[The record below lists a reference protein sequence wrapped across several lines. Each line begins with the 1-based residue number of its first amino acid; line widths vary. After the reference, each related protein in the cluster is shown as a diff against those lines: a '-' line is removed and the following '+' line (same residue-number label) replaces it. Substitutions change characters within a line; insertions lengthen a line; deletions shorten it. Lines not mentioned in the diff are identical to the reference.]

1 MAVTNTVTIALD
13 AMGGDFGPEVVLPA
27 AVQAVKNHKNIHIV
41 LVGDD
46 KRLRECARKHN
57 IDLDKHFEI
66 HHASQIVEMH
76 EDPRHAV
83 RKKKDSS
90 MRVAIDLVKEGRA
103 QAMVSAGNTGALMAT
118 AKFVLKTL
126 PGIERPAICTTIPS
140 FGGHTQMLDLGANVD
155 STADQLFQFAVMG
168 SVLAAAVD
176 NTHNPKIGLLNIGS
190 EAGKGNAQVKEANNL
205 LQQEA
210 DQNSAFNYIGYVEG
224 NDIYSDKVDVVVCDG
239 FVGNIS
245 LKTMEGVA
253 KMISTM
259 MREEFN
265 RSLMSKLV
273 GFFAW
278 PVLSRFKK
286 RVDPRRYNGA
296 SMLGLT
302 GIVIKSHGGTDAVGF
317 ANAIKI
323 ALLAVEKSV
332 PEHIGECML
341 PLQNS
346 GSSEACVP
354 NTKMPEAILT
364 ESDKPLTN
372 TSENKSPVHNKKQME
387 SKV

>member
-1 MAVTNTVTIALD
+1 MTINKTVTIALD

-27 AVQAVKNHKNIHIV
+27 AVQAVKNHKDTHII
-41 LVGDD
+41 LVGDET
-46 KRLRECARKHN
+46 RLRDCAKQHDIN
-57 IDLDKHFEI
+57 LDKHFEI
-66 HHASQIVEMH
+66 HHASQVVEMH

-83 RKKKDSS
+83 RKKKNSS

-126 PGIERPAICTTIPS
+126 PGIDRPAICTTIPS
-140 FGGHTQMLDLGANVD
+140 YGGHTQMLDLGANVD
-155 STADQLFQFAVMG
+155 SSAEQLFQFAVMG
-168 SVLAAAVD
+168 SVLAKAVD
-176 NTHNPKIGLLNIGS
+176 NTHKPKIGLLNIGS
-190 EAGKGNAQVKEANNL
+190 EAGKGNAQVKEANEL
-205 LQQEA
+205 MQKESE
-210 DQNSAFNYIGYVEG
+210 QNAAFNYIGYVEG

-265 RSLMSKLV
+265 RSLVSKLS
-273 GFFAW
+273 GLFAW
-278 PVLSRFKK
+278 PVLNRFKK

-317 ANAIKI
+317 ANAIEI
-323 ALLAVEKSV
+323 ALLEVEKSV
-332 PEHIGECML
+332 PSHIRECMQ
-341 PLQNS
+341 PLHT
-346 GSSEACVP
+346 GTV
-354 NTKMPEAILT
+354 
-364 ESDKPLTN
+364 SDET
-372 TSENKSPVHNKKQME
+372 TSENRSEKNSAEDGVSTTTHNKKQME
-387 SKV
+387 SQV